1 MGDEVDGPIP
11 PPATGDEAAMPLMAA
26 AGALAVGLGAY
37 ALAVE
42 PRRLQL
48 HRHRIPWR
56 PWRFSGASLRILVLS
71 DIHAAWPHMTP
82 KRIARIVE
90 RSLALAPDLVLLPGD
105 FACTD
110 TVGVRPVAIEE
121 AAAALRP
128 LAREGRAFA
137 VLGNHDWD
145 YDGERVAAALE
156 GVGIRVLRNELEPV
170 FLDGRPLWLAGV
182 DDPVTERHDLEAAL
196 AELPEGEPAVLLSHM
211 PDVHREVPPAVR
223 LVVAGHTHGGQ
234 VCLPGFGP
242 LVTLSRLPRA
252 QAYGLHE
259 TDARHL
265 FVTAGVGTTGLPIRF
280 ARPPEIGLLEL
291 VPAGID
297 DPAGRVL
304 AAPAAGEPADALLEE
319 A

>member
-1 MGDEVDGPIP
+1 
-11 PPATGDEAAMPLMAA
+11 MPLMAA
-26 AGALAVGLGAY
+26 AGALAFGLGAY
-37 ALAVE
+37 SLAVE
-42 PRRLQL
+42 PRRLAL
-48 HRHRIPWR
+48 HRHRIPWT
-56 PWRFSGASLRILVLS
+56 PWPFPGERLRIAVLS

-82 KRIARIVE
+82 RRISRIVD
-90 RSLALAPDLVLLPGD
+90 RLLALAPDLVLLPGD
-105 FACTD
+105 FACTE
-110 TVGVRPVAIEE
+110 TLGVRPVAIEA

-145 YDGERVAAALE
+145 YGGERVAAALE
-156 GVGIRVLRNELEPV
+156 AVGIRVLRNELASV
-170 FLDGRPLWLAGV
+170 FLGGRPLWLAGV

-196 AELPEGEPAVLLSHM
+196 AELPDEESAILLSHM

-242 LVTLSRLPRA
+242 LVTLSRLPRR
-252 QAYGLHE
+252 QAHGLHE
-259 TDARHL
+259 IGGRRL

-280 ARPPEIGLLEL
+280 ARPPEIGLLDL
-291 VPAGID
+291 VPARTE
-297 DPAGRVL
+297 DPTRRSFD
-304 AAPAAGEPADALLEE
+304 APLPEDASAGELLEE